1 MTSAAAVD
9 DFTGQLDAA
18 VSAGPAWLEPVR
30 RAAMARFES
39 LGFPTTR
46 NEDWHYTSAARI
58 AEGGFQLMDSDEANG
73 GAPSGSRD
81 ATTAGSRGVATPALS
96 VADLAPFQFGRADW
110 HTLVFVN
117 GRYTPA
123 LSNRSALP
131 TGVRVQELG
140 VALKGDRAFVEAR
153 LAKVAQFDEHAF
165 TALNTAFVRDGAVI
179 HIAKGTE
186 LEQPIH
192 LLFVSDDGA
201 DGVATHMRVIV
212 AAESNSKATVIESWV
227 AIGAPRNFTNAVTEV
242 DVADGATVTHL
253 KIQRESAEAFHVGTV
268 QVAQGRDSHFVSFSF
283 ATGAQLARSN
293 VYTHLNGAGC
303 GSTLNG
309 LYLAGG
315 TQHLDAQ
322 TRIEHVEPNCY
333 SREVYKGVL
342 DGEGHGVFNGKVYVH
357 PEAQKTDGKQEN
369 HTLLLSDDAQM
380 DTKPQLEIYAD
391 DVKCTHGA
399 TIGRID
405 ANAEFYMKSRGVN
418 AEFARRLL
426 VYAFAADVLET
437 IENVAVRERLES
449 LVLARFA
456 GVSPP

>member
-1 MTSAAAVD
+1 MTGVAVD

-18 VSAGPAWLEPVR
+18 VAAGPAWLEPVR
-30 RAAMARFES
+30 RAAFAQFER

-46 NEDWHYTSAARI
+46 NEDWHYTSPARI
-58 AEGGFQLMDSDEANG
+58 AEGGFVLAGVG
-73 GAPSGSRD
+73 GA
-81 ATTAGSRGVATPALS
+81 AGTPGVAGAKAARAARAIS
-96 VADLAPFQFGRADW
+96 AADIAPFRFGHAEW
-110 HTLVFVN
+110 PTLVFVN
-117 GRYTPA
+117 GRYQA
-123 LSNRSALP
+123 SLSSLGALP

-140 VALKGDRAFVEAR
+140 AALADDRAFVEAR

-165 TALNTAFVRDGAVI
+165 TALNTAFVQGGAIV
-179 HIAKGTE
+179 HVAAGVTVE
-186 LEQPIH
+186 PPIH
-192 LLFVSDDGA
+192 LLFVSTGDA
-201 DGVATHMRVIV
+201 DGCVTHPRVIV
-212 AAESNSKATVIESWV
+212 SAGRNSKATVIESWV
-227 AIGAPRNFTNAVTEV
+227 AVGAPRYFTNTVTEV

-253 KIQRESAEAFHVGTV
+253 RIQRESEAAMHVGTV

-283 ATGAQLARSN
+283 ATGGQLARTN

-309 LYLAGG
+309 LYLASG
-315 TQHLDAQ
+315 TQHIDHQ

-342 DGEGHGVFNGKVYVH
+342 DGEGHGVFNGKVFVH
-357 PEAQKTDGKQEN
+357 PAAQKTDGKQEN

-380 DTKPQLEIYAD
+380 DTKPQLEIFAD

-405 ANAEFYMKSRGVN
+405 ANAEFYMRSRGVS

-426 VYAFAADVLET
+426 VYAFAADVLER
-437 IENVAVRERLES
+437 IELEPVRVELERI
-449 LVLARFA
+449 VLARFA
-456 GVSPP
+456 GGEVEEGAWGR